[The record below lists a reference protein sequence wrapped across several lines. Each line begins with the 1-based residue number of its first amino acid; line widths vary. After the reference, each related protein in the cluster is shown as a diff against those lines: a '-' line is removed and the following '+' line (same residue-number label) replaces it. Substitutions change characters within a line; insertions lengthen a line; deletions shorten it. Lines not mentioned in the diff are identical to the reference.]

1 MSKKK
6 RAKWLTESEETNVDG
21 ATHVRLRLVYVDWV
35 STLKIAFLIGIVQAV
50 IVIVA
55 AAILNVVIV
64 QTHMFDAANAVIG
77 SVMGNNAIDVNSLMN
92 FGQSVGFATAIGV
105 LNLVVITVMGAIG
118 AVLYNVI
125 AKMTGGIK
133 VGFSNK

>member
-6 RAKWLTESEETNVDG
+6 RVKWLTESEETNVDG

>member
-6 RAKWLTESEETNVDG
+6 RAKWLTEAEATNVDG

-50 IVIVA
+50 ILVVA
-55 AAILNVVIV
+55 AAVLNVVIV
-64 QTHMFDAANAVIG
+64 QTHMFDAASAVIG
-77 SVMGNNAIDVNSLMN
+77 SVMGNSAFDVNSLMN
-92 FGQSVGFATAIGV
+92 FGQSVGFAAVVGV
-105 LNLVVITVMGAIG
+105 LNLVVLTVMGAIS

-133 VGFSNK
+133 VGFTNK